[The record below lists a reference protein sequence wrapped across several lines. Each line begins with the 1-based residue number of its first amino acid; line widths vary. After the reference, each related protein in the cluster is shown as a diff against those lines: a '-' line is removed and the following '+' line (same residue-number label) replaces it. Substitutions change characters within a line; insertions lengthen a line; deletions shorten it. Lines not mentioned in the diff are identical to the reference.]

1 MPLASWL
8 FVKDSQSIWIERPR
22 ERLMVVA
29 GPGTQREERE
39 FGDEEALQAYQI
51 DLAEHLTDAGWLLW
65 GHDRDRRGVTDRRG
79 AQRDTKDRR
88 RRGASA
94 A

>member
-8 FVKDSQSIWIERPR
+8 FVKGSESIWVERPH

-29 GPGTQREERE
+29 GPGALREERE
-39 FGDEEALQAYQI
+39 FDDEEALQAYQV
-51 DLAEHLTDAGWLLW
+51 DLAEHLTGAGWFLW
-65 GHDRDRRGVTDRRG
+65 GHDRDRREMADRRG
-79 AQRDTKDRR
+79 VPRGPNDRR